1 MGNENPQERNA
12 SLQPEETK
20 SCNYSYEIAVKE
32 NVQASDLSMV
42 QVRKVASAI
51 GKHQPPLG

>member
-1 MGNENPQERNA
+1 MENENPLERNA

-20 SCNYSYEIAVKE
+20 SCNYSYEIA
-32 NVQASDLSMV
+32 VQASDLSMV